1 MTTAKAYKGLGME
14 GAIAR
19 WYTKNTGQDL
29 SRFQEA
35 ARLVAERAR
44 PGSELLEVAPG
55 PGYFAIEM
63 ARHGYRVTTL
73 DISESFVKIAR
84 KNVAAAGVA
93 VDVRHG
99 NASDMLFPSA
109 GFDYI
114 VCVAAFKNFSDPIG
128 AVNEMYR
135 VLRPGGEASILDLR
149 KDANREDI
157 NKEVRKMR
165 LSSWE
170 ALITRWIF
178 RFFLVKRAYTRE
190 QLEEMA
196 TQSRFGRCEIIPT
209 GVGFELRLTKPVGT
223 RS

>member
-1 MTTAKAYKGLGME
+1 MTTAKAYKGFGME

-29 SRFQEA
+29 SRFQES

-44 PGSELLEVAPG
+44 PGCELLEVAPG

-63 ARHGYRVTTL
+63 TRRGYRVTTL
-73 DISESFVKIAR
+73 DISQSFVKIAR

-99 NASDMLFPSA
+99 NASDMLFGNA
-109 GFDYI
+109 AFDYI
-114 VCVAAFKNFSDPIG
+114 VCIAAFKNFSDPIG
-128 AVNEMYR
+128 ALNEMHR
-135 VLRPGGEASILDLR
+135 VLRPGGEATIFDLR

-157 NKEVRKMR
+157 ENEVGKMR
-165 LSSWE
+165 LSALE

-178 RFFLVKRAYTRE
+178 
-190 QLEEMA
+190 
-196 TQSRFGRCEIIPT
+196 
-209 GVGFELRLTKPVGT
+209 
-223 RS
+223 